1 MSEFAQGISAD
12 RGVVNVTT
20 ASPNEGGDAAAQ
32 AAALSLGRVAAFWS
46 DVSREPYRFD
56 LYYTLRRVAAAY
68 PQLPPLGRAA
78 RPADEPL
85 RLAQEPSLAF
95 APSALASV
103 DPPRGNVPPRL
114 VIRSFGLFGPN
125 GPLPNHLTEY
135 ARDRLLNNNDPTLT
149 RFADIF
155 HHRLILLFYRA
166 WADAQSVASLDRPG
180 DDRFSRYV
188 ASIVGIGLP
197 AQRRRDAIPDHAKFA
212 NAGHFVR
219 LTRNAEGL
227 AAMLRGFFGTPVRIV
242 EYCCHWLKLAPQQR
256 TRLGMRDPGSML
268 GVATIAG
275 NAIWDGQSRFRVEL
289 GAMPLREY
297 EQFLPGGRRFR
308 QLVAWLRNHSG
319 IEFAWD
325 ARLLLDAREVPRPIL
340 GQAGRLGWT
349 TWIGL
354 RRSATDAGDLLLDCE
369 RWAARVG
376 PTLCPSSLKS

>member
-1 MSEFAQGISAD
+1 MKEFARGIGAD
-12 RGVVNVTT
+12 NGVVNVATDPK
-20 ASPNEGGDAAAQ
+20 AKGGNVVAR
-32 AAALSLGRVAAFWS
+32 SLEQLEAFWA

-56 LYYTLRRVAAAY
+56 LYYTLRRIDAAD

-95 APSALASV
+95 APSTLASV
-103 DPPRGNVPPRL
+103 DAPRGNVPPRL

-135 ARDRLLNNNDPTLT
+135 ARDRLLNNNDPTFA

-166 WADAQSVASLDRPG
+166 WADAQSVVSLDRRD

-197 AQRRRDAIPDHAKFA
+197 AQRRRDAVADHAKLA

-227 AAMLRGFFGTPVRIV
+227 AAMLRGFFGTQVQIV
-242 EYCCHWLKLAPQQR
+242 QYCCHWLKLSPQQR
-256 TRLGMRDPGSML
+256 TRLGLPGPGSTL
-268 GVATIAG
+268 GVAAIAG
-275 NAIWDGQSRFRVEL
+275 NAIWDGQSRFRIEL
-289 GAMPLREY
+289 GGMSLGEY
-297 EQFLPGGRRFR
+297 EAFLPGGKRFR
-308 QLVAWLRNHSG
+308 QLVAWLRNYIG

-325 ARLLLDAREVPRPIL
+325 ARLLLQAREVPRPIL
-340 GQAGRLGWT
+340 GQACRLGWT
-349 TWIGL
+349 TWIGV
-354 RRSATDAGDLLLDCE
+354 RRSTTPAGDLVLNCE

-376 PTLCPSSLKS
+376 PTLAPSP